1 MEDVVEN
8 KVTRELSEKY
18 GKNEK
23 IIRTIVEKCEG
34 LGYNIQETKEIIKE
48 FYQK

>member
-1 MEDVVEN
+1 MEVVVEN
-8 KVTRELSEKY
+8 EVIRELSEKY

-23 IIRTIVEKCEG
+23 IIKTMVEKCKG
-34 LGYNIQETKEIIKE
+34 LGYNIQETKESVEE